1 MIKFYEYYIYI
12 YIMFEGIKKTFSKV
26 LGIKGKKQVM
36 CLQYLTLAV
45 AVAAVYYVYQRTT
58 SGQSIFEGLSNGKK
72 TLVLFH
78 MKGCGHCVK
87 LMPEWDA
94 FEKEN
99 NSNIQTKKLEQSEAG
114 DLLQKHGIGGF
125 PTIMLLDHNN
135 NKVADYEGARSKSG
149 LLDFCKKYN

>member
-1 MIKFYEYYIYI
+1 
-12 YIMFEGIKKTFSKV
+12 
-26 LGIKGKKQVM
+26 
-36 CLQYLTLAV
+36 
-45 AVAAVYYVYQRTT
+45 
-58 SGQSIFEGLSNGKK
+58 
-72 TLVLFH
+72 
-78 MKGCGHCVK
+78 
-87 LMPEWDA
+87 MPEWDA

-135 NKVADYEGARSKSG
+135 NKVADYVGARSKSG